1 MSTGILTSRRRKNYL
16 YSLYLKKPCPL
27 TRDTFTKFR
36 NIYNTVIRTAKKLYF
51 QTQIEANSK
60 NLRKTWQI
68 LFNAI
73 RKSKN
78 KKDGCLS
85 LLINGNSI
93 SNPLVMADSFNKFF
107 ASAAVDVVRTINPS
121 EKSPTENIAYNN
133 SLFSFSS
140 APVTITEIL
149 ETTKLLADKKTPD
162 LNGISTNFL
171 KKIIF

>member
-27 TRDTFTKFR
+27 TRDMFTKFR

-73 RKSKN
+73 RKSK
-78 KKDGCLS
+78 K
-85 LLINGNSI
+85 
-93 SNPLVMADSFNKFF
+93 
-107 ASAAVDVVRTINPS
+107 
-121 EKSPTENIAYNN
+121 
-133 SLFSFSS
+133 
-140 APVTITEIL
+140 
-149 ETTKLLADKKTPD
+149 
-162 LNGISTNFL
+162 
-171 KKIIF
+171 